1 MRQVGGYDIED
12 VRKIQGRDEVYL
24 YDRSLA
30 GLRLRHALDALAQTR
45 GRLLVLGCGAGRYVR
60 ALARVRTDL
69 ELHGGDL
76 SLTAL
81 HEARGRDARH
91 HYVGLDASR
100 LPYREASFD
109 AVVFFDLL
117 EHVPDYRQM
126 LDEITRVLVPG
137 GVLHLFV
144 PLEAQRGTVY
154 WLLRGSRRLPINRW
168 KRDHV
173 GHVNRFRAED
183 VLHDVW
189 AAGLEVTDMSYGFHA
204 AGQVHDV
211 VDYWQRERLS
221 GAPGLLPPSAV
232 NLLARLTF
240 IPTWRLSYLE
250 DRLYS
255 GRLLASGLHLTA
267 HKPAPAHAS

>member
-1 MRQVGGYDIED
+1 MKQVGDYDIED
-12 VRKIQGRDEVYL
+12 VSKIQGRDEVYL

-30 GLRLRHALDALAQTR
+30 GLRLSHALEALAETR
-45 GRLLVLGCGAGRYVR
+45 GSVLVLGCGAGRYVR
-60 ALARVRTDL
+60 ALSRVRTDL
-69 ELHGGDL
+69 EVHGGDL

-81 HEARGRDARH
+81 REARERDARH

-100 LPYREASFD
+100 LPYRNEVFD

-117 EHVPDYRQM
+117 EHVPDYTG
-126 LDEITRVLVPG
+126 LLEDVERVLAPG

-144 PLEAQRGTVY
+144 PLEGRRGTVY
-154 WLLRGSRRLPINRW
+154 WMLRDSRRVPINRW

-183 VLHDVW
+183 VLHAVW
-189 AAGLEVTDMSYGFHA
+189 ETGLEVTGIAYGFHA
-204 AGQVHDV
+204 AGQLHDV

-221 GAPGLLPPSAV
+221 GAPGMLPPEAV
-232 NLLARLTF
+232 RLLARATF
-240 IPTWRLSYLE
+240 IPTWRLSWLE

-255 GRLLASGLHLTA
+255 GPVLASGLHLTA
-267 HKPAPAHAS
+267 HKSAPRTGN